1 MDIKKPCTFARGHY
15 TYYFI
20 LFNWRAT
27 LNDEITP
34 TILSSSHSRYHS
46 SERAIRTPAAWPTL
60 LVRHASERRTART
73 PAARPAL
80 PARRTARTPEAWPVL
95 PARCV
100 REGLTG
106 RPPPVWPALPAQ
118 RANEGRI
125 STARLDLEVAG
136 VGVAVARAR
145 ISSSIKSKHRKE
157 GFGCETHAGARDEE
171 DGSAYL
177 LLLPPP
183 PPRVAVAP
191 IKSQAPEVVR
201 GGAPRRRAR
210 WRAWPSKRLSTVLP
224 VAELDLEPGGAST
237 GVARREETQLGMG
250 AGRGYKRRRA
260 ADAR

>member
-1 MDIKKPCTFARGHY
+1 M
-15 TYYFI
+15 
-20 LFNWRAT
+20 
-27 LNDEITP
+27 
-34 TILSSSHSRYHS
+34 
-46 SERAIRTPAAWPTL
+46 IRTPAAWPAL

-118 RANEGRI
+118 RASEGRI
-125 STARLDLEVAG
+125 SAARLDLEVAG
-136 VGVAVARAR
+136 VGVAVAHAR

-157 GFGCETHAGARDEE
+157 GFGRETHADARDEE

-201 GGAPRRRAR
+201 GGAPRRRAQ
-210 WRAWPSKRLSTVLP
+210 WRAWPQQAPQHR
-224 VAELDLEPGGAST
+224 AA
-237 GVARREETQLGMG
+237 
-250 AGRGYKRRRA
+250 RRRA
-260 ADAR
+260 RPGAWRGVHRGCA